1 MLVNLP
7 FKISGKRYAIK
18 PLFIPIWAGMGLLQ
32 YADIDTLDH
41 LWWWGCAWVAVFVF
55 AFWFSTEQVQD
66 VGESPHEPK
75 NDRSGH

>member
-41 LWWWGCAWVAVFVF
+41 R
-55 AFWFSTEQVQD
+55 FSTEQVQD